1 MTPGV
6 VKQGA
11 KCRGVS
17 SFGSWGRVM
26 FCQLRDTGVHNIDN
40 CMVLGK
46 SCQESSMTARAVEVL
61 SGLLGLA
68 TRDRAGSGDGQSQ

>member
-1 MTPGV
+1 MPSAGV
-6 VKQGA
+6 LAALGL
-11 KCRGVS
+11 G
-17 SFGSWGRVM
+17 GGVM